1 MIRIRKF
8 IKKPSNWPVV
18 GIVLVTCLAMVIGMA
33 PIVLAAG
40 QYDIRNAGA
49 VNVTTAEGTAI
60 FEEYTLEGSTGTG
73 TFQPFLQVNKIGG
86 HAQSPVYGFSTDLP
100 LTGGD
105 AYPFC
110 NCTKGKDKVCTPG
123 GGVFYTTEPTYQ
135 CFLTEL
141 PHEEVGGINYI
152 EFMLDSNQ
160 DKGGEDQYLTW
171 DQLKIYQTNIE
182 EITYTDLK
190 GLTPVWDLDS
200 AGDSWI
206 LFDAQFGSGSGQG
219 DMRILIPSDLFVP
232 GIKYVVVW
240 VSFGGNP
247 NSGDDICDDGS
258 VSAYPNNDGFEEFG
272 YIAKP
277 LGCLE
282 ITKVIDWDDLIGDP
296 ANVPDVDFT
305 VNVEGP
311 SYPAPGLNLT
321 FHLVGG
327 LLEYDDT
334 GVVGDNA
341 TACLCDLTP
350 GEYYVTEPDMPP
362 GWGEP
367 DIANDSPAVV
377 ASDTECGIDA
387 VEVIVTNIPPS
398 ADVSVE
404 KTGNITYTIV
414 VHNDGPS
421 DAANVTVNDPLP
433 GLLEWQIVDKDPD
446 LGTWG
451 ITGTGSE
458 QRILTGT
465 IDSLAC
471 NASVTVIVAAAID
484 GHSGA
489 PLVGNNV
496 TVSTTTLEDDINN
509 NIDWA
514 DIFPIP
520 F

>member
-1 MIRIRKF
+1 MHMLRIRKF

-40 QYDIRNAGA
+40 TPYDIRGTSPAYNPINGA
-49 VNVTTAEGTAI
+49 L
-60 FEEYTLEGSTGTG
+60 FQEYTLEGSTGTG
-73 TFQPFLQVNKIGG
+73 TFNPFLQVNKIGG

-110 NCTKGKDKVCTPG
+110 NCTKGKIKVCTPG

-135 CFLTEL
+135 VTLAVL
-141 PHEEVGGINYI
+141 PHEEVGGIDYI

-182 EITYTDLK
+182 EIRYDQLK
-190 GLTPVWDLDS
+190 VLTPIWDLGEDS
-200 AGDSWI
+200 I

-219 DMRILIPSDLFVP
+219 DMKILIPSDLFVP

-247 NSGDDICDDGS
+247 GADLCDDGLVS
-258 VSAYPNNDGFEEFG
+258 VYPNNDGFEEFG

-282 ITKVIDWDDLIGDP
+282 ITKEIDWSGLIGDH

-305 VNVEGP
+305 INVEGP
-311 SYPAPGLNLT
+311 SHPAPGLNLT
-321 FHLVGG
+321 FHLVDGVVT
-327 LLEYDDT
+327 YDD
-334 GVVGDNA
+334 DA
-341 TACLCDLTP
+341 TACLCNLMP
-350 GEYYVTEPDMPP
+350 GEYYVTEPDVPE
-362 GWGEP
+362 GWGTPVITNDNPATVEP
-367 DIANDSPAVV
+367 DDACG
-377 ASDTECGIDA
+377 DTA
-387 VEVIVTNIPPS
+387 VEVIVKNIPPS

-414 VHNDGPS
+414 VYNDGP
-421 DAANVTVNDPLP
+421 APALNVAVNDPLP
-433 GLLEWQIVDKDPD
+433 GNLSWNIGSSSGFTPAPTIV
-446 LGTWG
+446 GG
-451 ITGTGSE
+451 N
-458 QRILTGT
+458 LTGT
-465 IDSLAC
+465 IASLASGEY
-471 NASVTVIVAAAID
+471 AWVIVEAEID
-484 GHSGA
+484 GYSEN
-489 PLVGNNV
+489 PLLRNYVAV
-496 TVSTTTLEDDINN
+496 TTITLES
-509 NIDWA
+509 NIDNNDDYA
-514 DIFPIP
+514 DIGQKP
-520 F
+520 